1 MDNATI
7 EVRGAR
13 EHNLQNVSIT
23 LPRNQLI
30 VFTGVSGSGKSSM
43 AFDTLYAE
51 GQRRYLESLSSYAR
65 QFIGQLPKP
74 NVDYIGGLSPAISIS
89 QKSTSSNP
97 RSTVGTITE
106 IYDFLRVLYARVA
119 TGFCT
124 KCDIPI
130 TSQTR
135 DQIVARLQ
143 DLREADEYLMLA
155 PVVRG
160 QKGEYRELF
169 ESLKR
174 QGYARARID
183 GQVARLSDAP
193 HLQRQQ
199 KHHIEVVVARFSPQ
213 QTARGKIAD
222 AVNESLKLGENTL
235 IVIPWEEPE
244 TNAPADDAE
253 VADPLAAA
261 DAEQSYAAAADLD
274 AVDLDTGDLD
284 DLDLDDSGEAPDAD
298 EPRPSRGRSSK
309 RTGKQAGELVMSSEY
324 ACPQCGLSS
333 MPPTPQLLSFNSPS
347 GMCDVCEGLGR
358 QFTFSPDL
366 VVPDPSRSLRRG
378 AIELLGS
385 WNDLGRWQRHQLM
398 SVGESI
404 ESEFKLQVGESL
416 TTPWGELADEV
427 KQEWLY
433 GTGERHITYT
443 WRGGAKPMK
452 YGGNFE
458 GLIPQLLEQYRN
470 AKTPTARKRFEKYME
485 RRHCDAC
492 GGSRLNPQARQLRM
506 RSAAPQASGAEWL
519 NLPDLCHLPI
529 DECLEF
535 LKAIQLGE
543 IETRIAGEAL
553 REIRNRL
560 QFLLNVGL
568 DYLSLDRS
576 APTLSGGESQRIRLA
591 SQIGSGL
598 VGVLYVLDEPSIGLH
613 PRDNDRLIDSLKAL
627 RDQGNTLLV
636 VEHDEDTMRA
646 ADLILDFGPGPGV
659 RGGEIVS
666 FGDMNTLAASEKSIT
681 GQFLT
686 GKLTIPVPAERRA
699 GNDKAIR
706 IRGASHNNLKNVDV
720 DIPLGKLVC
729 VTGVSGSGKSSLI
742 NDVVVPVLRRQLHAA
757 EDVPGEHRSLEGIE
771 HLDKVI
777 AIDQS
782 PIGRTPRSNPATYVK
797 VFDEVRSLFV
807 ELTEA
812 KRRGYQAGRFS
823 FNVAGGRCESCEG
836 NGSNRLA
843 MDFLADLWVT
853 CPICDGKRYN
863 HETLQVKFKDK
874 SIADVL
880 EMDIQQAYEL
890 FENVPKIADKLRTL
904 QDVGLD
910 YIKLGQ
916 PSPTLSGGEAQRIK
930 LAKEL
935 SRRGT
940 GSTLYLLDEP
950 TTGLHF
956 HDIRMLLKVLQDLV
970 DLGNTVLVIEHN
982 LDVIRAADWLIDIG
996 PEGGQAG
1003 GEVVFQ
1009 GTPDD
1014 IVKCAESHTGRSLA
1028 KHIAAGPVVATA
1040 KGAGDQ
1046 NGISQARVK
1055 LPPPVL
1061 RVQGAVEHNLK
1072 DVSLE
1077 IPHHAL
1083 SVFCGPSG
1091 SGKSSMAMDTI
1102 YAEGQRRYVESLSS
1116 YARQFVGQMPK
1127 PRVERIEGLAPAIAI
1142 EQKSVAHNPRS
1153 TVGTVTEIYD
1163 YLRVLMARLGDP
1175 HCPNCDTPVSNQ
1187 SADDITNHL
1196 LSFEDGTRLVL
1207 TAPLVWQPSHDPENM
1222 WQDLRTSGLV
1232 RVRIDGRTHSLDDVP
1247 SLSSTVSYNLE
1258 AVVDRI
1264 TINQANRSRIAESV
1278 ELALSLG
1285 NGNMYALEPRDDQDE
1300 IHWTS
1305 TRHSQHLACRTCGHS
1320 LQLLTPQS
1328 FSFNSPLGWCSD
1340 CEGLGTQTG
1349 TSPALLLDPQLTLR
1363 EGAIRMWPGLD
1374 EASQAAMPVTELSF
1388 PMLQAFCKAVGIS
1401 LDVPIQRLSVGQR
1414 RKLLYGTG
1422 DQWIEVE
1429 TGKGAQ
1435 FEFQWKG
1442 LFPALEFAARMSP
1455 SLRTQLN
1462 PFVAEV
1468 ACSACDGSRLNQ
1480 DAGAVKFREQTIGNF
1495 TQGTIKWFHD
1505 QVTGW
1510 KLTRREQEIAGEL
1523 VRELASRSEFLLD
1536 VGLEY
1541 LSLSRPANTLSGG
1554 ESQRIRL
1561 SSQLGSGLCGVLY
1574 VLDEPTIGLHPRD
1587 NLRLIGALKKLRDLG
1602 NTLLVVEHDR
1612 DVIES
1617 SDQICDF
1624 GPAAGRFGGELV
1636 AHGTPQQ
1643 LMNSPTSVTGPF
1655 LNDTQTIPVPA
1666 NRRSQD
1672 KGTIRLR
1679 GARCHNL
1686 AGVDLDLPLR
1696 RLTVVTGPSGSGKST
1711 LINEVLYPALVKR
1724 LAKQSTKKIPFQS
1737 IEGVDL
1743 VDKVIR
1749 VDQSPI
1755 GSNPSSTPATYTGVF
1770 DLIRQLYSQLP
1781 DARAAGFT
1789 PRQFSFNVPG
1799 GRCEKCEGAGQ
1810 LRIEMHFLPD
1820 VWVQCDSC
1828 HGRRFTEDVLAIDY
1842 HGFSIHDVLEM
1853 QIGQAVD
1860 VFSNIPKIRRTL
1872 QTLVDVGLDYISLGQ
1887 SAPTLSGGEAQRVK
1901 LAAELSRPDTGKTLY
1916 LLDEPTTGLHF
1927 GDIIKLLEVLQ
1938 RLVDLGNTVLVIEH
1952 NLDVIKAAD
1961 WVIDLGPEAGSGGG
1975 QLVFAG
1981 TPEGLVEHA
1990 EQTRPDAD
1998 GRRKKGSAVNQNGK
2012 RPARKKKSDA
2022 ADLVAEAT
2030 TGDGTPA
2037 DKLRSYTG
2045 EALIPLM
2052 RTADF
2057 IERERYDHQAA
2068 SQLQEGDLELE
2079 QIGRDTLL
2087 PWQADGRRWHTKD
2100 SVDRSGGA
2108 IRWERDILLKVIESL
2123 EAVDG
2128 FASTNWDSRNI
2139 VEVAG
2144 PIKSRG
2150 WFLHAITAETW
2161 LLKLKFRVPRR
2172 AYTKAQLLAIVELP
2186 TLNQMQGVE
2195 IYGNEPRVTA
2205 KAAGAWMEL
2214 ELRPHT
2220 LAEIDSPEFWRW
2232 LRDAATAFLGKT
2244 APVTETV
2251 STSDPKEH
2259 TPWKVLKQRWHSLRK
2274 GFPPGRTVVW
2284 PAETLSVFIQSV
2296 HQSAAGGR
2304 WRWDEQTTARYFL
2317 AGCSDPWIVLHTKRP
2332 EGLIAVLH
2340 GPQGYDPGDLVDG
2353 LPVKL
2358 QMTSRG
2364 DDGQQLQMAF
2374 TELQQPRD
2382 ANVKKLLTRH
2392 MQFVSQVNVP

>member
-1 MDNATI
+1 MDNAII

-13 EHNLQNVSIT
+13 EHNLKNVSIT

-106 IYDFLRVLYARVA
+106 IYDFLRVLYARVG
-119 TGFCT
+119 TGFCP
-124 KCDIPI
+124 KCDVPI
-130 TSQTR
+130 ASQTR
-135 DQIVARLQ
+135 DQIIARLQ
-143 DLREADEYLMLA
+143 DLRDSDEFLMLA
-155 PVVRG
+155 PIVRG

-169 ESLKR
+169 ESLQR

-183 GQVARLSDAP
+183 GDVCRLTDAP
-193 HLQRQQ
+193 QLQRQQ
-199 KHHIEVVVARFSPQ
+199 KHHIEVVIAKFSP
-213 QTARGKIAD
+213 TTTPRAKIAE

-235 IVIPWEEPE
+235 IVIPWIEPE
-244 TNAPADDAE
+244 SSNSSA
-253 VADPLAAA
+253 VADEDTPNESP
-261 DAEQSYAAAADLD
+261 AEE
-274 AVDLDTGDLD
+274 VK
-284 DLDLDDSGEAPDAD
+284 DSKGASKT
-298 EPRPSRGRSSK
+298 SRGRRRKSQ
-309 RTGKQAGELVMSSEY
+309 TAGDLVMSSEY

-333 MPPTPQLLSFNSPS
+333 LPPTPQLLSFNSPS
-347 GMCDVCEGLGR
+347 GMCGVCEGLGR
-358 QFTFSPDL
+358 QFTFSPEL
-366 VVPDPSRSLRRG
+366 IVPDPTRSIRRG
-378 AIELLGS
+378 AVELLGS

-398 SVGESI
+398 SVSESI
-404 ESEFKLQVGESL
+404 EKEFDLQTGESL
-416 TTPWGELADEV
+416 TTPWNELSEAV
-427 KQEWLY
+427 KHEWLY
-433 GTGERHITYT
+433 GTDERHITFT
-443 WRGGAKPMK
+443 WRGGSRPMK
-452 YGGNFE
+452 YGGTFE

-470 AKTPTARKRFEKYME
+470 AKTPTSRKRFEKYME

-492 GGSRLNPQARQLRM
+492 GGSRLNPQARQLRL
-506 RSAAPQASGAEWL
+506 RSTAKLPGVDQWL
-519 NLPDLCHLPI
+519 NLPQLCRQPI
-529 DECLEF
+529 DKCLQF
-535 LKAIQLGE
+535 LTELKLGE
-543 IETRIAGEAL
+543 LEQRIATEAL
-553 REIRNRL
+553 REICNRL

-666 FGDMNTLAASEKSIT
+666 CGDLPTLAANKDSLT
-681 GQFLT
+681 AQFLT
-686 GKLTIPVPAERRA
+686 GQQCIPVPAERRG
-699 GNDKAIR
+699 GNGKTIR
-706 IRGASHNNLKNVDV
+706 VLGVTHNNLKNIDV
-720 DIPLGKLVC
+720 DIPLGTLVC

-742 NDVVVPVLRRQLHAA
+742 NDVLVPVLRRHLHAA
-757 EDVPGEHRSLEGIE
+757 EDVPGQHQAVEGID

-797 VFDEVRSLFV
+797 VFDEIRSLYV

-812 KRRGYQAGRFS
+812 KRRGYQPGRFS

-836 NGSNRLA
+836 NGSNKLE

-853 CPICDGKRYN
+853 CPVCEGKRYN

-880 EMDIQQAYEL
+880 NMDIQQALEL
-890 FENVPKIADKLRTL
+890 FENVPKIADKLQTL
-904 QDVGLD
+904 HDVGLD

-956 HDIRMLLKVLQDLV
+956 HDIRLLLKVLQDLV

-996 PEGGQAG
+996 AEGGEAG
-1003 GEVVFQ
+1003 GEIVFA
-1009 GTPDD
+1009 GTPDE
-1014 IVKCAESHTGRSLA
+1014 IVDCQASYTGRSLA
-1028 KHIAAGPVVATA
+1028 KHIATGPLKANAKTA
-1040 KGAGDQ
+1040 NRKKQSTA
-1046 NGISQARVK
+1046 VT
-1055 LPPPVL
+1055 PPPVL

-1072 DVSLE
+1072 DVSIE
-1077 IPHHAL
+1077 VPHHAL

-1163 YLRVLMARLGDP
+1163 YLRVLMARLGVP
-1175 HCPNCDTPVSNQ
+1175 HCPNCDVPVSNQ
-1187 SADDITNHL
+1187 TADDITNHL
-1196 LSFEDGTRLVL
+1196 LDFEEGTRLVL
-1207 TAPLVWQPSHDPENM
+1207 TAPLVWQPSHDPDNM

-1232 RVRIDGRTHSLDDVP
+1232 RVRINGRTYPLDEVP
-1247 SLSSTVSYNLE
+1247 ALSSTVSYDIE
-1258 AVVDRI
+1258 AVVDRV
-1264 TINQANRSRIAESV
+1264 TINAANRSRIAESV

-1285 NGNMYALEPRDDQDE
+1285 SGNMYALEPRDDQE
-1300 IHWTS
+1300 EQYWTA
-1305 TRHSQHLACRTCGHS
+1305 TRHSQHLACRACGHS
-1320 LQLLTPQS
+1320 LRMLTPQS
-1328 FSFNSPLGWCSD
+1328 FSFNSPLGWCDD

-1349 TSPALLLDPQLTLR
+1349 TSPALLLDPRLTIR
-1363 EGAIRMWPGLD
+1363 QGAIRMWPAMD
-1374 EASQAAMPVTELSF
+1374 EASEAVMPVTELSA
-1388 PMLQAFCKAVGIS
+1388 PMLEAVCKSLGVS
-1401 LDVPIQRLSVGQR
+1401 LDVPVERLTVGQR

-1422 DQWIEVE
+1422 EQWVE
-1429 TGKGAQ
+1429 LETPKGVR

-1442 LFPALEFAARMSP
+1442 LFPALEHAARLSP
-1455 SLRTQLN
+1455 TLRSQLN

-1480 DAGAVKFREQTIGNF
+1480 DAGAVKFRGLTIGDF
-1495 TQGTIKWFHD
+1495 TQAPMKWLHE

-1510 KLTRREQEIAGEL
+1510 KLTKREQEIAGEL
-1523 VRELASRSEFLLD
+1523 VRELLSRSEFLLD
-1536 VGLEY
+1536 VGLDY

-1612 DVIES
+1612 DVIENA
-1617 SDQICDF
+1617 DQICDF

-1636 AHGTPQQ
+1636 AVGNPKQ
-1643 LMNSPTSVTGPF
+1643 LMASKASVTGPF

-1666 NRRSQD
+1666 QRRSED
-1672 KGTIRLR
+1672 LGSIVLR
-1679 GARCHNL
+1679 GARANNL
-1686 AGVDLDLPLR
+1686 RDVDVEFPLR

-1711 LINEVLYPALVKR
+1711 LINEVVYPALSKR
-1724 LAKQSTKKIPFQS
+1724 LAKQATKKIPFKS
-1737 IEGVDL
+1737 IAGVDL
-1743 VDKVIR
+1743 IDKVIR

-1781 DARAAGFT
+1781 NARALGYT

-1799 GRCEKCEGAGQ
+1799 GRCEKCEGQGQ

-1820 VWVQCDSC
+1820 VWVECDSC
-1828 HGRRFTEDVLAIDY
+1828 HGRRFTEDVLSIDY

-1872 QTLVDVGLDYISLGQ
+1872 QTLVDVGLDYVSLGQ

-1927 GDIIKLLEVLQ
+1927 SDIIKLLEVLQ

-1961 WVIDLGPEAGSGGG
+1961 WVIDLGPEAGSEGG

-1981 TPEGLVEHA
+1981 TPEDMVKHA
-1990 EQTRPDAD
+1990 RRTQPQSTTRGK
-1998 GRRKKGSAVNQNGK
+1998 GRS
-2012 RPARKKKSDA
+2012 KKKS
-2022 ADLVAEAT
+2022 VAT
-2030 TGDGTPA
+2030 TD
-2037 DKLRSYTG
+2037 LRSHTG

-2052 RTADF
+2052 HSADYV
-2057 IERERYDHQAA
+2057 EREAYDPDADDEKQT
-2068 SQLQEGDLELE
+2068 GDLELD

-2087 PWQADGRRWHTKD
+2087 PWQADGRRWHTRD
-2100 SVDRSGGA
+2100 SVDRAGQS
-2108 IRWERDILLKVIESL
+2108 IRWERQILVKVIESI
-2123 EAVDG
+2123 EVIDG
-2128 FASTNWDSRNI
+2128 FAPTNWDNRSI

-2144 PIKSRG
+2144 PVKSRG

-2172 AYTKAQLLAIVELP
+2172 SYTKAQLQSVVELP
-2186 TLNQMQGVE
+2186 TLNQMEQIE
-2195 IYGNEPRVTA
+2195 LYGNEPRVKA

-2214 ELRPHT
+2214 EIRPHT
-2220 LAEIDSPEFWRW
+2220 LEEIDTPQFWKW
-2232 LRDAATAFLGKT
+2232 LRDAGSAFLGKT
-2244 APVTETV
+2244 APTPE
-2251 STSDPKEH
+2251 SSETSDPKQH
-2259 TPWKVLKQRWHSLRK
+2259 MPWRILKQRWHSLRK
-2274 GFPPGRTVVW
+2274 GFPPGRTIVW
-2284 PAETLSVFIQSV
+2284 PAETLSVFIQAV
-2296 HQSAAGGR
+2296 HQSASGGK

-2317 AGCSDPWIVLHTKRP
+2317 PGNSEPWIVLHTKRP
-2332 EGLIAVLH
+2332 EGLIAVLN
-2340 GPQGYDPGDLVDG
+2340 GPPGYDPGDLQES

-2358 QMTSRG
+2358 QITSRG
-2364 DDGQQLQMAF
+2364 DDGQQLQLAF

-2382 ANVKKLLTRH
+2382 ASVKKLLARH
-2392 MQFVSQVNVP
+2392 GAFVGRVKVSG

>member
-13 EHNLQNVSIT
+13 EHNLKNVSIT

-97 RSTVGTITE
+97 RSTVGTVTE

-119 TGFCT
+119 TGFCS

-130 TSQTR
+130 ASQTC
-135 DQIVARLQ
+135 DQIVVRLQ
-143 DLREADEYLMLA
+143 DLRDADEYLMLA

-169 ESLKR
+169 ESLQR

-183 GQVARLSDAP
+183 GQVARISDAP
-193 HLQRQQ
+193 QLQRQQ
-199 KHHIEVVVARFSPQ
+199 KHHIEVVVARFNPRE
-213 QTARGKIAD
+213 TARGKIAE
-222 AVNESLKLGENTL
+222 AVTESLKLGENTL
-235 IVIPWEEPE
+235 IVIPWNEADADSPSFDEANAADDE
-244 TNAPADDAE
+244 QDEAPA
-253 VADPLAAA
+253 
-261 DAEQSYAAAADLD
+261 
-274 AVDLDTGDLD
+274 
-284 DLDLDDSGEAPDAD
+284 APKS
-298 EPRPSRGRSSK
+298 RRGRT
-309 RTGKQAGELVMSSEY
+309 RAAKQTGELVMSSEY

-347 GMCDVCEGLGR
+347 GMCGVCEGLGR
-358 QFTFSPDL
+358 QFTFSPEL
-366 VVPDPSRSLRRG
+366 IVPDPTRSLRRG
-378 AIELLGS
+378 AIELLGG

-404 ESEFKLQVGESL
+404 ENEFGMQAGESL
-416 TTPWGELADEV
+416 TMPWGELPAEV

-433 GTGERHITYT
+433 GTGERHITFT

-452 YGGNFE
+452 YGGSFE
-458 GLIPQLLEQYRN
+458 GLVPQLLELYRN
-470 AKTPTARKRFEKYME
+470 AKSPTARKRFEKYME

-492 GGSRLNPQARQLRM
+492 GGSRLNPQARQLRLRSTATP
-506 RSAAPQASGAEWL
+506 RSAVGLRSPAKRKKGDEWL
-519 NLPDLCHLPI
+519 NLPDLCRLPI

-535 LKAIQLGE
+535 LHAVQLGE
-543 IETRIAGEAL
+543 IEKRIAAEAL

-568 DYLSLDRS
+568 DYLSLERS

-646 ADLILDFGPGPGV
+646 ADLVLDFGPGPGV

-666 FGDMNTLAASEKSIT
+666 FGDLNTLACNDKSLT

-686 GKLTIPVPAERRA
+686 GKLSIPVPEIRRP

-706 IRGASHNNLKNVDV
+706 VRGATHNNLKDIDV

-742 NDVVVPVLRRQLHAA
+742 NDIVVPVLRRQLHAA
-757 EDVPGEHRSLEGIE
+757 EDVPGEHRSIEGIE

-797 VFDEVRSLFV
+797 VFDEIRSLYV

-836 NGSNRLA
+836 NGSNRLE

-880 EMDIQQAYEL
+880 DMDIQQALEL
-890 FENVPKIADKLRTL
+890 FENVPKISDKLRTL
-904 QDVGLD
+904 HDVGLD

-935 SRRGT
+935 SRRST

-956 HDIRMLLKVLQDLV
+956 HDIRLLLKVLQDLV
-970 DLGNTVLVIEHN
+970 GLGNTVLVIEHN

-996 PEGGQAG
+996 AEGGEAG
-1003 GEVVFQ
+1003 GDVVFE
-1009 GTPDD
+1009 GTPDE
-1014 IVKCAESHTGRSLA
+1014 IVNCRQSYTGRSLA
-1028 KHIAAGPVVATA
+1028 KHIAAGPIQADKSSA
-1040 KGAGDQ
+1040 KRSRASKRPAS
-1046 NGISQARVK
+1046 I
-1055 LPPPVL
+1055 PTPVL

-1077 IPHHAL
+1077 IPHHAM

-1163 YLRVLMARLGDP
+1163 YLRVLMARLGEP
-1175 HCPNCDTPVSNQ
+1175 HCPNCDAPVSNQ
-1187 SADDITNHL
+1187 TADDITNHL
-1196 LSFEDGTRLVL
+1196 LDFEEGTRLVL
-1207 TAPLVWQPSHDPENM
+1207 TAPLVWQPSHDPDNL

-1232 RVRIDGRTHSLDDVP
+1232 RVRVNGRTHSLDEVP
-1247 SLSSTVSYNLE
+1247 PLSSTVSYDLE
-1258 AVVDRI
+1258 AVIDRI
-1264 TINQANRSRIAESV
+1264 TIHQANRSRIAESV

-1285 NGNMYALEPRDDQDE
+1285 NGNMFALEPRDDQDE

-1305 TRHSQHLACRTCGHS
+1305 TRHSQHLACRSCGHS
-1320 LQLLTPQS
+1320 LQMLTPQS
-1328 FSFNSPLGWCSD
+1328 FSFNSPLGWCAD

-1349 TSPALLLDPQLTLR
+1349 TSPALLLEPRLTIR
-1363 EGAIRMWPGLD
+1363 QGAIRMWPALD
-1374 EASQAAMPVTELSF
+1374 EASQAAMPVTELSA
-1388 PMLQAFCKAVGIS
+1388 PMLLAFCKAVGIS
-1401 LDVPIQRLSVGQR
+1401 LDVPIERLTVGQR
-1414 RKLLYGTG
+1414 RKLLYGTSE
-1422 DQWIEVE
+1422 QWIELE
-1429 TGKGAQ
+1429 TEKGAR

-1442 LFPALEFAARMSP
+1442 LFPALEFAARLSP
-1455 SLRTQLN
+1455 TLRSKLN

-1480 DAGAVKFREQTIGNF
+1480 DAGAVKFRGLTIGDY
-1495 TQGTIKWFHD
+1495 TQGTMKWFHE

-1510 KLTRREQEIAGEL
+1510 KLSQREQEIAGEL
-1523 VRELASRSEFLLD
+1523 VRELIARSEFLLD

-1636 AHGTPQQ
+1636 AHGTPRQ
-1643 LMNSPTSVTGPF
+1643 LMRDKGSVTGPF
-1655 LNDTQTIPVPA
+1655 LNDKLTIPVPA
-1666 NRRSQD
+1666 RRRSED
-1672 KGTIRLR
+1672 MGTIRLR

-1686 AGVDLDLPLR
+1686 RDINIDLPLR

-1711 LINEVLYPALVKR
+1711 LINDVLYPAMSKR
-1724 LAKQSTKKIPFQS
+1724 LSKQSTKKIPFQS
-1737 IEGVDL
+1737 IDGIDL
-1743 VDKVIR
+1743 IDKVIR

-1781 DARAAGFT
+1781 NARAAGYT

-1820 VWVQCDSC
+1820 VWVECDSC
-1828 HGRRFTEDVLAIDY
+1828 HGRRFTEDVLSIDY

-1853 QIGQAVD
+1853 QIGQAVE

-1961 WVIDLGPEAGSGGG
+1961 WVLDLGPEAGSAGG

-1990 EQTRPDAD
+1990 EQTRPGALASSS
-1998 GRRKKGSAVNQNGK
+1998 SAKNGK
-2012 RPARKKKSDA
+2012 PASGSTSRKKKSAGTQVVDA
-2022 ADLVAEAT
+2022 SDVSGAPE
-2030 TGDGTPA
+2030 
-2037 DKLRSYTG
+2037 KLRSYTG

-2052 RTADF
+2052 RTAEY
-2057 IERERYDHQAA
+2057 IEREAYDHRAA
-2068 SQLQEGDLELE
+2068 AKGQEGDLDLE

-2087 PWQADGRRWHTKD
+2087 PWQADGQRWHTKD
-2100 SVDRSGGA
+2100 SVDRAGGQ
-2108 IRWERDILLKVIESL
+2108 IRWERDILVKVIEAL
-2123 EAVDG
+2123 ETVDG
-2128 FASTNWDSRNI
+2128 FAPTNWDNRSI

-2144 PIKSRG
+2144 PVKSRG

-2172 AYTKAQLLAIVELP
+2172 SFTKAQMLAIVELP
-2186 TLNQMQGVE
+2186 TLNQMQEVE
-2195 IYGNEPRVTA
+2195 MYGNEPRVTA
-2205 KAAGAWMEL
+2205 RATGAWMEL
-2214 ELRPHT
+2214 EIRPHT
-2220 LAEIDSPEFWRW
+2220 LAEIDSPKFWRW
-2232 LRDAATAFLGKT
+2232 LRDASSAFLGKT
-2244 APVTETV
+2244 TPTPETV
-2251 STSDPKEH
+2251 ESSDPKQH
-2259 TPWKVLKQRWHSLRK
+2259 APWRVLKQRWHSLRK

-2296 HQSAAGGR
+2296 HQAAGGGK

-2317 AGCSDPWIVLHTKRP
+2317 PGNSQPWIVLHTKRP

-2340 GPQGYDPGDLVDG
+2340 GPSGYDPGDLKDT

-2364 DDGQQLQMAF
+2364 SDEQQLQMAF

-2382 ANVKKLLTRH
+2382 SAVKKLLTKH
-2392 MQFVSQVNVP
+2392 MQYVSRVKVK

>member
-1 MDNATI
+1 LPAAQNIDRRPYIAEDEISRYMDNATI

-13 EHNLQNVSIT
+13 EHNLKNVSLT

-106 IYDFLRVLYARVA
+106 IYDFLRVLFARVS
-119 TGFCT
+119 TGFCPT
-124 KCDIPI
+124 CDIPI
-130 TSQTR
+130 ASQTR
-135 DQIVARLQ
+135 DQIVVRLQ
-143 DLREADEYLMLA
+143 DLRDSEEYLILA
-155 PVVRG
+155 PIVRG
-160 QKGEYRELF
+160 QKGEYRDLF
-169 ESLKR
+169 ESLQR
-174 QGYARARID
+174 QGYARGRID
-183 GQVARLSDAP
+183 GQICRLSDAP

-199 KHHIEVVVARFSPQ
+199 KHDIEVVVTRFKPTSTPR
-213 QTARGKIAD
+213 AKIAE
-222 AVNESLKLGENTL
+222 AVNEALKLGENTL
-235 IVIPWEEPE
+235 IVVPWDEPE
-244 TNAPADDAE
+244 PGEAAASGATHPGE
-253 VADPLAAA
+253 KLAAQGA
-261 DAEQSYAAAADLD
+261 TATELTDSMELPGQPWTVEDGSGEPDPAPVTAARGRRRKKGRA
-274 AVDLDTGDLD
+274 TGD
-284 DLDLDDSGEAPDAD
+284 
-298 EPRPSRGRSSK
+298 
-309 RTGKQAGELVMSSEY
+309 LVMSSEY
-324 ACPQCGLSS
+324 ACPQCGFSAL
-333 MPPTPQLLSFNSPS
+333 PPTPQLLSFNSPN
-347 GMCDVCEGLGR
+347 GMCYVCEGLGK
-358 QFTFSPDL
+358 QYTFSPDL
-366 VVPDPSRSLRRG
+366 IVPDPSRSIRRG
-378 AIELLGS
+378 AVELLGA
-385 WNDLGRWQRHQLM
+385 WGDWGRWQRHQLM
-398 SVGESI
+398 SVSESI
-404 ESEFKLQVGESL
+404 EKEFGLQTGESL
-416 TTPWGELADEV
+416 TTAWSELSEEV
-427 KQEWLY
+427 RREWLY
-433 GTGERHITYT
+433 GTGARHITFT
-443 WRGGAKPMK
+443 WRGGSRPMK
-452 YGGNFE
+452 YGGSFE
-458 GLIPQLLEQYRN
+458 GLIPQLLEQYRS
-470 AKTPTARKRFEKYME
+470 AKSPTARKRFEKYME

-492 GGSRLNPQARQLRM
+492 GGSRLNPQARQLRL
-506 RSAAPQASGAEWL
+506 RSAAKLKGIGPWL
-519 NLPDLCHLPI
+519 NLPQLCRLSI
-529 DECLEF
+529 EKCLQF
-535 LKAIQLGE
+535 LSELELGE
-543 IETRIAGEAL
+543 IEQRIASEAL

-613 PRDNDRLIDSLKAL
+613 PRDNDRLIESLKSL

-659 RGGEIVS
+659 RGGEIVCC
-666 FGDMNTLAASEKSIT
+666 GDLSELST
-681 GQFLT
+681 SPRSLTAQFLT
-686 GKLTIPVPAERRA
+686 GQERIPVPATRRP
-699 GNDKAIR
+699 GNGKGIGV
-706 IRGASHNNLKNVDV
+706 RGATHNNLKNIDV

-742 NDVVVPVLRRQLHAA
+742 NEVLVPVLRRQLHAA
-757 EDVPGEHRSLEGIE
+757 EDVPGQHQSIEGME

-797 VFDEVRSLFV
+797 VFDEIRSLYV
-807 ELTEA
+807 ELPEA

-823 FNVAGGRCESCEG
+823 FNVSGGRCESCEG
-836 NGSNRLA
+836 NGSNRLE

-853 CPICDGKRYN
+853 CPVCEGKRYN

-880 EMDIQQAYEL
+880 DMDIQQALEL
-890 FENVPKIADKLRTL
+890 FENVPKIADKLQTL
-904 QDVGLD
+904 HDVGLD

-935 SRRGT
+935 SRSGT
-940 GSTLYLLDEP
+940 GRTLYLLDEP

-956 HDIRMLLKVLQDLV
+956 HDIRLLLKVLQDLV

-982 LDVIRAADWLIDIG
+982 LDIIRAADWLIDIG
-996 PEGGQAG
+996 AEGGEAG
-1003 GEVVFQ
+1003 GHVVFV
-1009 GTPDD
+1009 GTPDE
-1014 IVKCAESHTGRSLA
+1014 IVDCQASFTGRSLA
-1028 KHIAAGPVVATA
+1028 KHLAAPPISAKSTTGPGKSTKA
-1040 KGAGDQ
+1040 
-1046 NGISQARVK
+1046 ARPVT
-1055 LPPPVL
+1055 PVL

-1072 DVSLE
+1072 DVSFE
-1077 IPHHAL
+1077 IPHHAM

-1163 YLRVLMARLGDP
+1163 YLRVLLARLGVP
-1175 HCPNCDTPVSNQ
+1175 HCPNCDIPVTNQ
-1187 SADDITNHL
+1187 TADDITNHL
-1196 LSFEDGTRLVL
+1196 LGFEEGTRLVL
-1207 TAPLVWQPSHDPENM
+1207 TAPLVWQPSHDPDNM
-1222 WQDLRTSGLV
+1222 WQDLRSSGLV
-1232 RVRIDGRTHSLDDVP
+1232 RVRINGRTYPLDDVP
-1247 SLSSTVSYNLE
+1247 ALSSTVSYQIE
-1258 AVVDRI
+1258 AVVDRV
-1264 TINQANRSRIAESV
+1264 TISRANRSRIAESV

-1285 NGNMYALEPRDDQDE
+1285 NGNMLALEPRDDQE
-1300 IHWTS
+1300 EQYWTA

-1320 LQLLTPQS
+1320 LRMLTPQS
-1328 FSFNSPLGWCSD
+1328 FSFNSPLGWCDD

-1349 TSPALLLDPQLTLR
+1349 TSPALLLDPRLTIR
-1363 EGAIRMWPGLD
+1363 QGAIRMWPGID
-1374 EASQAAMPVTELSF
+1374 EASQAAIPQSELSA
-1388 PMLQAFCKAVGIS
+1388 PMLEAFCRAVGIS
-1401 LDVPIQRLSVGQR
+1401 MDVPVERLTVGQR

-1422 DQWIEVE
+1422 EQWVE
-1429 TGKGAQ
+1429 LETSKGVK

-1442 LFPALEFAARMSP
+1442 LFPALEHAARLSP
-1455 SLRTQLN
+1455 TLRNQLN

-1468 ACSACDGSRLNQ
+1468 ACAACDGSRLNQ
-1480 DAGAVKFREQTIGNF
+1480 DAAAVKFRGLTIADF
-1495 TQGTIKWFHD
+1495 VQAPMQWFYD
-1505 QVTGW
+1505 QVTNW
-1510 KLTRREQEIAGEL
+1510 KLTRREQTIAGEL
-1523 VRELASRSEFLLD
+1523 VRELISRSEFLLD
-1536 VGLEY
+1536 VGLDY

-1587 NLRLIGALKKLRDLG
+1587 NLRLIGALQKLRDLG

-1612 DVIES
+1612 DVIENC
-1617 SDQICDF
+1617 DQVCDF

-1636 AHGTPQQ
+1636 AQGTVQQ
-1643 LMNSPTSVTGPF
+1643 VMHNKSSVTGPF
-1655 LNDTQTIPVPA
+1655 LNDSLTIPVPA
-1666 NRRSQD
+1666 QRRSEDRGRIQ
-1672 KGTIRLR
+1672 LR
-1679 GARCHNL
+1679 GARGNNL
-1686 AGVDLDLPLR
+1686 CEVDVDIPLR

-1724 LAKQSTKKIPFQS
+1724 LAKQSTQKIPFQS
-1737 IEGVDL
+1737 IMGTEL
-1743 VDKVIR
+1743 IDKVIR

-1781 DARAAGFT
+1781 DARALGYT

-1799 GRCEKCEGAGQ
+1799 GRCEKCEGQGQ

-1820 VWVQCDSC
+1820 VWVECDSC
-1828 HGRRFTEDVLAIDY
+1828 HGRRFSQEVLSIEY

-1853 QIGQAVD
+1853 QIGQAVE
-1860 VFSNIPKIRRTL
+1860 VFNNIPKIRRTL

-1901 LAAELSRPDTGKTLY
+1901 LAAELSRPDTGQTLY

-1927 GDIIKLLEVLQ
+1927 ADIIKLLEVLQ

-1961 WVIDLGPEAGSGGG
+1961 WLIDLGPEAGTAGG
-1975 QLVFAG
+1975 QIVFTG
-1981 TPEGLVEHA
+1981 TPEGLVEYA
-1990 EQTRPDAD
+1990 QRSQPKTTTRA
-1998 GRRKKGSAVNQNGK
+1998 KTASA
-2012 RPARKKKSDA
+2012 KKKVPPP
-2022 ADLVAEAT
+2022 L
-2030 TGDGTPA
+2030 
-2037 DKLRSYTG
+2037 LRSHTG

-2052 RTADF
+2052 HTAAYV
-2057 IERERYDHQAA
+2057 ERSTYDRHAESQEQA
-2068 SQLQEGDLELE
+2068 GDLELE
-2079 QIGRDTLL
+2079 HIGRDTLL
-2087 PWQADGRRWHTKD
+2087 PWQADGKGWHTRD
-2100 SVDRSGGA
+2100 SVDRAGGA
-2108 IRWERDILLKVIESL
+2108 IRWERQLLVKLIETI
-2123 EAVDG
+2123 ETMDG
-2128 FASTNWDSRNI
+2128 FAPTNWDNRSI
-2139 VEVAG
+2139 VEVSG
-2144 PIKSRG
+2144 PVKSRG

-2172 AYTKAQLLAIVELP
+2172 SFTKAQLQAVVELP
-2186 TLNQMQGVE
+2186 TLNQMEHVE
-2195 IYGNEPRVTA
+2195 MYGNEPRVTA
-2205 KAAGAWMEL
+2205 KAAGTWMEL
-2214 ELRPHT
+2214 EIRPHS
-2220 LAEIDSPEFWRW
+2220 LAEIDTPQFWKW
-2232 LRDAATAFLGKT
+2232 LQDAGAAFLGKT
-2244 APVTETV
+2244 APAPETNEIAE
-2251 STSDPKEH
+2251 SNDPKQH
-2259 TPWKVLKQRWHSLRK
+2259 MPWRILKQRWHSLRK
-2274 GFPPGRTVVW
+2274 GFPPGRTIVW
-2284 PAETLSVFIQSV
+2284 PAETLSVFIQAV
-2296 HQSAAGGR
+2296 HQSAGGGK

-2317 AGCSDPWIVLHTKRP
+2317 PGNSEPWIVLHTKRP
-2332 EGLIAVLH
+2332 EGLIAVLN
-2340 GPQGYDPGDLVDG
+2340 GPQGYDPGDLKDS

-2358 QMTSRG
+2358 QITARG
-2364 DDGQQLQMAF
+2364 DNQQQLQLAF

-2382 ANVKKLLTRH
+2382 ASVKKLLAKH
-2392 MQFVSQVNVP
+2392 GQFVSRIQVGG

>member
-1 MDNATI
+1 MDNAII

-13 EHNLQNVSIT
+13 EHNLKNVNIA

-106 IYDFLRVLYARVA
+106 IYDFLRVLYARVG
-119 TGFCT
+119 TGFCP
-124 KCDIPI
+124 KCDVPI
-130 TSQTR
+130 ASQTR
-135 DQIVARLQ
+135 DQIIARLQ
-143 DLREADEYLMLA
+143 DLRDSEEFLMLA
-155 PVVRG
+155 PIVRG

-169 ESLKR
+169 ESLQR

-183 GQVARLSDAP
+183 GEVCRLSDAP
-193 HLQRQQ
+193 QLQRQQ
-199 KHHIEVVVARFSPQ
+199 KHHIEVVVAKFNPTTTPR
-213 QTARGKIAD
+213 AKIAE

-244 TNAPADDAE
+244 GEVNQTNA
-253 VADPLAAA
+253 
-261 DAEQSYAAAADLD
+261 S
-274 AVDLDTGDLD
+274 
-284 DLDLDDSGEAPDAD
+284 DSTSTTVPDAD
-298 EPRPSRGRSSK
+298 MDDLASAQP
-309 RTGKQAGELVMSSEY
+309 TGQTTRNRRRKSQTAGDLVMSSEY

-333 MPPTPQLLSFNSPS
+333 LPPTPQLLSFNSPS
-347 GMCDVCEGLGR
+347 GMCGVCEGLGR

-366 VVPDPSRSLRRG
+366 LVPDPTRSIRRG
-378 AIELLGS
+378 AIELLGN

-398 SVGESI
+398 SVSESI
-404 ESEFKLQVGESL
+404 EKEFELQTGESL
-416 TTPWGELADEV
+416 TTPWNELLPAV
-427 KQEWLY
+427 QHEWLY
-433 GTGERHITYT
+433 GTDSRHITFT
-443 WRGGAKPMK
+443 WRGGSRPMK
-452 YGGNFE
+452 YGGTFE

-470 AKTPTARKRFEKYME
+470 AKSPTARKRFEKYME
-485 RRHCDAC
+485 RRHCDSC
-492 GGSRLNPQARQLRM
+492 GGSRLNPQARQLRLCT
-506 RSAAPQASGAEWL
+506 ASKLPSVAQWL
-519 NLPDLCHLPI
+519 NLPQLCHLPI
-529 DECLEF
+529 DKCLQF
-535 LKAIQLGE
+535 LTELKLSELEQ
-543 IETRIAGEAL
+543 RIATEAL

-568 DYLSLDRS
+568 DYLSLERS

-666 FGDMNTLAASEKSIT
+666 CGDLSNLASSPKSLT
-681 GQFLT
+681 AQFLT
-686 GKLTIPVPAERRA
+686 GQQRIPVPDQRRK
-699 GNDKAIR
+699 GNGKTIR
-706 IRGASHNNLKNVDV
+706 VLGASHNNLKNIDV

-742 NDVVVPVLRRQLHAA
+742 NDVLVPVLRRQLHAA
-757 EDVPGEHRSLEGIE
+757 EDVPGQHKSIEGIE

-797 VFDEVRSLFV
+797 VFDEIRSLFV
-807 ELTEA
+807 ELPEA
-812 KRRGYQAGRFS
+812 KRRGYQPGRFS

-836 NGSNRLA
+836 NGSNRLE

-853 CPICDGKRYN
+853 CPVCEGKRYN
-863 HETLQVKFKDK
+863 HETLQVRFKDK

-880 EMDIQQAYEL
+880 EMDIQQALVL
-890 FENVPKIADKLRTL
+890 FENIPKIADKLQTL
-904 QDVGLD
+904 HDVGLD

-956 HDIRMLLKVLQDLV
+956 HDIRLLLKVLQDLV

-996 PEGGQAG
+996 AEGGEAG
-1003 GEVVFQ
+1003 GEVVFV
-1009 GTPDD
+1009 GTPDE
-1014 IVKCAESHTGRSLA
+1014 IVNCQASYTGRSLA
-1028 KHIAAGPVVATA
+1028 KHIATPPIKANA
-1040 KGAGDQ
+1040 K
-1046 NGISQARVK
+1046 NGSRKKEHKAAIP
-1055 LPPPVL
+1055 LPVL

-1072 DVSLE
+1072 DVSIE
-1077 IPHHAL
+1077 IPHRAL

-1163 YLRVLMARLGDP
+1163 YLRVLMARLGVP
-1175 HCPNCDTPVSNQ
+1175 HCPSCDVPVSNQ
-1187 SADDITNHL
+1187 TADDITNHL
-1196 LSFEDGTRLVL
+1196 LGFDEGTRLVL

-1232 RVRIDGRTHSLDDVP
+1232 RVRINGRTYSLDEVP
-1247 SLSSTVSYNLE
+1247 ALSSTVSYDIE
-1258 AVVDRI
+1258 AVVDRV
-1264 TINQANRSRIAESV
+1264 TISQANRSRIAESV

-1285 NGNMYALEPRDDQDE
+1285 NGNMYALEPRDDQE
-1300 IHWTS
+1300 EQYWTS
-1305 TRHSQHLACRTCGHS
+1305 TRHSQHLACRSCGHS
-1320 LQLLTPQS
+1320 LRMLTPQS
-1328 FSFNSPLGWCSD
+1328 FSFNSPLGWCDD

-1349 TSPALLLDPQLTLR
+1349 TSPALLLEPRLTIR
-1363 EGAIRMWPGLD
+1363 QGAIRMWPAMD
-1374 EASQAAMPVTELSF
+1374 DASQATLPVTELAA
-1388 PMLQAFCKAVGIS
+1388 PMLEAVCKALGIS
-1401 LDVPIQRLSVGQR
+1401 LDVPVERLTIGQR

-1422 DQWIEVE
+1422 EQWVE
-1429 TGKGAQ
+1429 LETTKGVK

-1442 LFPALEFAARMSP
+1442 LFPALEHAARLSP
-1455 SLRTQLN
+1455 TLRSKLN

-1480 DAGAVKFREQTIGNF
+1480 DAGAVKFRGLTIGDF
-1495 TQGTIKWFHD
+1495 TQAPIKWLHE
-1505 QVTGW
+1505 QVAGW
-1510 KLTRREQEIAGEL
+1510 KLTQREQEIAGEL
-1523 VRELASRSEFLLD
+1523 VRELLSRTEFLLD

-1612 DVIES
+1612 DVIENA
-1617 SDQICDF
+1617 DQICDF

-1636 AHGTPQQ
+1636 ASGLPKQ
-1643 LMNSPTSVTGPF
+1643 LMASKTSVTGPF
-1655 LNDTQTIPVPA
+1655 LNDTRTIPVPA
-1666 NRRSQD
+1666 QRRSENL
-1672 KGTIRLR
+1672 GSIELR
-1679 GARCHNL
+1679 GARANNL
-1686 AGVDLDLPLR
+1686 RDVDIEIPLR

-1711 LINEVLYPALVKR
+1711 LINDVLFPALSKR
-1724 LAKQSTKKIPFQS
+1724 LAKQPTKKIPYSS
-1737 IEGVDL
+1737 ITGVDL
-1743 VDKVIR
+1743 IDKVIR

-1781 DARAAGFT
+1781 TARALGYT
-1789 PRQFSFNVPG
+1789 QRQFSFNVPG
-1799 GRCEKCEGAGQ
+1799 GRCEKCEGQGQ

-1820 VWVQCDSC
+1820 VWVECDSC
-1828 HGRRFTEDVLAIDY
+1828 HGRRFTEDVLSIKY

-1853 QIGQAVD
+1853 QIGQAVE
-1860 VFSNIPKIRRTL
+1860 VFGNIPKIRRTL

-1927 GDIIKLLEVLQ
+1927 SDIIKLLEVLQ

-1961 WVIDLGPEAGSGGG
+1961 WVIDLGPEAGSDGG

-1990 EQTRPDAD
+1990 QRTSPEPVGVKSR
-1998 GRRKKGSAVNQNGK
+1998 S
-2012 RPARKKKSDA
+2012 KKKLA
-2022 ADLVAEAT
+2022 AAI
-2030 TGDGTPA
+2030 G
-2037 DKLRSYTG
+2037 LRSHTG
-2045 EALIPLM
+2045 EALVPLM
-2052 RTADF
+2052 HSADYV
-2057 IERERYDHQAA
+2057 ERETYEPD
-2068 SQLQEGDLELE
+2068 SGVEKKLGDLELD

-2087 PWQADGRRWHTKD
+2087 PWQADGRRWHTHD
-2100 SVDRSGGA
+2100 SVDRAGQP
-2108 IRWERDILLKVIESL
+2108 IRWDRQILMKVIEAI
-2123 EAVDG
+2123 EVIDG
-2128 FASTNWDSRNI
+2128 FAPTNWDNRSI

-2172 AYTKAQLLAIVELP
+2172 SFTKAQLLSIVELP
-2186 TLNQMQGVE
+2186 TLNQMEHVE
-2195 IYGNEPRVTA
+2195 LYGNEPRVKS

-2214 ELRPHT
+2214 EIRPHT
-2220 LAEIDSPEFWRW
+2220 LAEIDTPQFWKW
-2232 LRDAATAFLGKT
+2232 LREAGSVFLGKT
-2244 APVTETV
+2244 APTPE
-2251 STSDPKEH
+2251 SSEPGDPKQH
-2259 TPWKVLKQRWHSLRK
+2259 MPWRILKQRWHSLRK

-2296 HQSAAGGR
+2296 HQSAAGGK

-2317 AGCSDPWIVLHTKRP
+2317 PGNSEPWIVLHTKRP
-2332 EGLIAVLH
+2332 EGLIAVLN
-2340 GPQGYDPGDLVDG
+2340 GPPGYDPGELQDS

-2358 QMTSRG
+2358 QITSRG
-2364 DDGQQLQMAF
+2364 DDGQQLQLAF
-2374 TELQQPRD
+2374 TEIQQPRD
-2382 ANVKKLLTRH
+2382 TNVKKLLTRH
-2392 MQFVSQVNVP
+2392 SAFVGRVKIGG

>member
-13 EHNLQNVSIT
+13 EHNLKNVSIT

-74 NVDYIGGLSPAISIS
+74 NVDFIGGLSPAISIS

-106 IYDFLRVLYARVA
+106 IYDFLRVLFARVS
-119 TGFCT
+119 TGFCP
-124 KCDIPI
+124 KCDVQIA
-130 TSQTR
+130 SQTR

-143 DLREADEYLMLA
+143 DLRDSEEYLMLA
-155 PVVRG
+155 PIVRG
-160 QKGEYRELF
+160 QKGEYRDLF
-169 ESLKR
+169 ESLQR

-183 GQVARLSDAP
+183 GEVVRLADAP
-193 HLQRQQ
+193 NLQRQQ
-199 KHHIEVVVARFSPQ
+199 KHHIEVVTARFSPQ
-213 QTARGKIAD
+213 VTARGKIAD

-235 IVIPWEEPE
+235 IVIAWQEPDADAVQSATTSVDLSE
-244 TNAPADDAE
+244 MDAVDIGGSESDAVDDAE
-253 VADPLAAA
+253 
-261 DAEQSYAAAADLD
+261 AEVGPKRSRRRK
-274 AVDLDTGDLD
+274 DTKVGDLI
-284 DLDLDDSGEAPDAD
+284 
-298 EPRPSRGRSSK
+298 
-309 RTGKQAGELVMSSEY
+309 MSSEY
-324 ACPQCGLSS
+324 ACPKCGLSS
-333 MPPTPQLLSFNSPS
+333 LPPTPQLLSFNSPS
-347 GMCDVCEGLGR
+347 GMCNVCEGLGR
-358 QFTFSPDL
+358 QFTFSPEL
-366 VVPDPSRSLRRG
+366 IVPDPTRSIRRG
-378 AIELLGS
+378 AIELLGG

-398 SVGESI
+398 SVSESI
-404 ESEFKLQVGESL
+404 EKEFELQAGESL
-416 TTPWGELADEV
+416 TVAWQDLPEAV
-427 KQEWLY
+427 RHEWLY
-433 GTGERHITYT
+433 GTGDRHITYT
-443 WRGGAKPMK
+443 WRGGSKPMK

-458 GLIPQLLEQYRN
+458 GLVDQLLEQYRN
-470 AKTPTARKRFEKYME
+470 AKSPTARKRFEKYME
-485 RRHCDAC
+485 RRPCDTC
-492 GGSRLNPQARQLRM
+492 GGTRLNLQARQLRM
-506 RSAAPQASGAEWL
+506 RSAAKLAEIGPWL
-519 NLPDLCHLPI
+519 NLPQLCRLPV
-529 DECLEF
+529 DKCLIF
-535 LKAIQLGE
+535 LKELELSE
-543 IETRIAGEAL
+543 IEQRIASEAL

-560 QFLLNVGL
+560 QFLINVGL
-568 DYLSLDRS
+568 EYLSLERS

-613 PRDNDRLIDSLKAL
+613 PRDNERLIDSLKSL

-666 FGDMNTLAASEKSIT
+666 FGDLGDLASSKNSLT

-686 GKLTIPVPAERRA
+686 GKQTIPVPKIRRL
-699 GNDKAIR
+699 GNGHSIR
-706 IRGASHNNLKNVDV
+706 VRGATHNNLKNIDV

-742 NDVVVPVLRRQLHAA
+742 NDIVVPVLRRQLHAA
-757 EDVPGEHRSLEGIE
+757 EDVPGEHTSIEGIE

-797 VFDEVRSLFV
+797 VFDEIRSLYV

-823 FNVAGGRCESCEG
+823 FNVSGGRCEACEG
-836 NGSNRLA
+836 NGSNRLE

-853 CPICDGKRYN
+853 CPVCEGKRYN
-863 HETLQVKFKDK
+863 HETLQVKFKEK

-880 EMDIQQAYEL
+880 EMDIQQALEL
-890 FENVPKIADKLRTL
+890 FENVPKIADKLQTL
-904 QDVGLD
+904 HDVGLD

-956 HDIRMLLKVLQDLV
+956 HDIRLLLKVLQDLV

-982 LDVIRAADWLIDIG
+982 LDVIKAADWLIDIG
-996 PEGGQAG
+996 AEGGEAG
-1003 GEVVFQ
+1003 GSLVFV
-1009 GTPDD
+1009 GTPDE
-1014 IVKCAESHTGRSLA
+1014 IVHCTESYTGQALA
-1028 KHIAAGPVVATA
+1028 KHLAAPPIQATI
-1040 KGAGDQ
+1040 KK
-1046 NGISQARVK
+1046 NGKTKQSAPRPK
-1055 LPPPVL
+1055 PVL

-1072 DVSLE
+1072 DISLE
-1077 IPHHAL
+1077 IPHYAM

-1163 YLRVLMARLGDP
+1163 YLRVLMARLGEP
-1175 HCPNCDTPVSNQ
+1175 HCPNCDKPVSNQ
-1187 SADDITNHL
+1187 SADDITHHL
-1196 LSFEDGTRLVL
+1196 LEFAEGTRLVL
-1207 TAPLVWQPSHDPENM
+1207 SAPLVWQPSHDPDNM

-1232 RVRIDGRTHSLDDVP
+1232 RVRINGRTHALDDVP
-1247 SLSSTVSYNLE
+1247 ALSSTVSYDIE

-1264 TINQANRSRIAESV
+1264 TISKANRSRIAESV

-1285 NGNMYALEPRDDQDE
+1285 NGNMLAIEPRDDVDE
-1300 IHWTS
+1300 VHWVS
-1305 TRHSQHLACRTCGHS
+1305 TRHSQHLACRECGHS
-1320 LQLLTPQS
+1320 LQMLTPQS
-1328 FSFNSPLGWCSD
+1328 FSFNSPLGWCPD

-1349 TSPALLLDPQLTLR
+1349 TSPALLLDPHLTLR
-1363 EGAIRMWPGLD
+1363 QGAIRMWPALE
-1374 EASQAAMPVTELSF
+1374 EASRAGLPVTELSA
-1388 PMLQAFCKAVGIS
+1388 PVLESFCRSVGIS
-1401 LDVPIQRLSVGQR
+1401 MDVPVEKLTVGQR
-1414 RKLLYGTG
+1414 RKLLYGTA
-1422 DQWIEVE
+1422 DQWIEIV
-1429 TGKGAQ
+1429 TAKGTR

-1442 LFPALEFAARMSP
+1442 LFPALEHASRLSPTLRAA
-1455 SLRTQLN
+1455 LN

-1480 DAGAVKFREQTIGNF
+1480 DAAAVKFRGLTIGDT
-1495 TQGTIKWFHD
+1495 TQATMKWFHE
-1505 QVTGW
+1505 QVSSW
-1510 KLTRREQEIAGEL
+1510 KLTQREQEIAGEL
-1523 VRELASRSEFLLD
+1523 VRELLARSEFLLD
-1536 VGLEY
+1536 VGLDY

-1617 SDQICDF
+1617 SDQIYDF

-1636 AHGTPQQ
+1636 AHGTPKQVAR
-1643 LMNSPTSVTGPF
+1643 MKSSVTGPF
-1655 LNDTQTIPVPA
+1655 LSDKETIPVPA
-1666 NRRSQD
+1666 HRRAEDLGS
-1672 KGTIRLR
+1672 IRLR
-1679 GARCHNL
+1679 GARANNL
-1686 AGVDLDLPLR
+1686 RDVDVDFPLR
-1696 RLTVVTGPSGSGKST
+1696 KLTAVTGPSGSGKST
-1711 LINEVLYPALVKR
+1711 LINEVLFPALVKR

-1737 IEGVDL
+1737 IDGIDL
-1743 VDKVIR
+1743 IDKVIR

-1781 DARAAGFT
+1781 NARALGYT

-1799 GRCEKCEGAGQ
+1799 GRCEKCEGQGQ

-1828 HGRRFTEDVLAIDY
+1828 HGRRFTEDVLSVDY

-1853 QIGQAVD
+1853 QIGQAAE

-1872 QTLVDVGLDYISLGQ
+1872 QTLVDVGLDYLSLGQ

-1927 GDIIKLLEVLQ
+1927 ADIIKLLEVLQ
-1938 RLVDLGNTVLVIEH
+1938 RLVDLGNSVLVIEH

-1961 WVIDLGPEAGSGGG
+1961 WVIDLGPEAGSEGG
-1975 QLVFAG
+1975 QVVFEG
-1981 TPEGLVEHA
+1981 TPEAMIEY
-1990 EQTRPDAD
+1990 
-1998 GRRKKGSAVNQNGK
+1998 
-2012 RPARKKKSDA
+2012 
-2022 ADLVAEAT
+2022 AEAAQLKT
-2030 TGDGTPA
+2030 TAKAKRGQAKNSKPSQH
-2037 DKLRSYTG
+2037 LRSHTA
-2045 EALIPLM
+2045 EALLPLM
-2052 RTADF
+2052 KKVDYVD
-2057 IERERYDHQAA
+2057 RETYDPNSVSVGQ
-2068 SQLQEGDLELE
+2068 QGDLELDK
-2079 QIGRDTLL
+2079 IGRDTLL
-2087 PWQADGRRWHTKD
+2087 PWQADGRRWHTRD
-2100 SVDRSGGA
+2100 SVDRTGGA
-2108 IRWERDILLKVIESL
+2108 IRWDRQVLIKVIEAL

-2128 FASTNWDSRNI
+2128 FAPINWDNRSI

-2144 PIKSRG
+2144 PVKSRG

-2172 AYTKAQLLAIVELP
+2172 SFTKAQLQSIVDLP
-2186 TLNQMQGVE
+2186 TLNQMEQVE
-2195 IYGNEPRVTA
+2195 MYGNEPRIRA

-2214 ELRPHT
+2214 ELRPHL
-2220 LAEIDSPEFWRW
+2220 LAEIDTADFWKW
-2232 LRDAATAFLGKT
+2232 LQDASTVFLGKT
-2244 APVTETV
+2244 APVAENV
-2251 STSDPKEH
+2251 ESTDPKKQM
-2259 TPWKVLKQRWHSLRK
+2259 PWRILKQRWHSLRK

-2284 PAETLSVFIQSV
+2284 PAETLSVFIQAV
-2296 HQSAAGGR
+2296 HQSAGGGK

-2317 AGCSDPWIVLHTKRP
+2317 PGNSEPWIVLHTKRP
-2332 EGLIAVLH
+2332 EGLIAVLN
-2340 GPQGYDPGDLVDG
+2340 GPHGYDPGELKDTI
-2353 LPVKL
+2353 PVKM
-2358 QMTSRG
+2358 QVTSRG
-2364 DDGQQLQMAF
+2364 EAEQQIQLAF

-2382 ANVKKLLTRH
+2382 SSIKRLLTKHRD
-2392 MQFVSQVNVP
+2392 FVSQTTSPSR